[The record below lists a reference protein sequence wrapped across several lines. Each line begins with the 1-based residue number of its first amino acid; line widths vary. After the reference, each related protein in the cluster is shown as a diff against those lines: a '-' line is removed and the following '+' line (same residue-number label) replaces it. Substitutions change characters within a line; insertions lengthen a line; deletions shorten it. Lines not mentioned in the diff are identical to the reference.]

1 MPEYVNRPDRR
12 IARKPEAVVRYLTR
26 LNQQGV
32 SQREIAARFN
42 VPRRTLLD
50 YLSGNYVP
58 PEKRAKDIA
67 TVINKKIE
75 ENAYLT
81 ALPNEIGKVISLD
94 PINKSDRKKVV
105 AYIKEIQK
113 MERGEDYDLSKFKNM
128 SIKVRG
134 KKKMEKFKLVTNEE
148 TINKMIEQGQAEE
161 IKFFRNQGS

>member
-1 MPEYVNRPDRR
+1 VPEYINRPDRR

-32 SQREIAARFN
+32 GQREIAARIN
-42 VPRRTLLD
+42 VPRRTLRD
-50 YLSGNYVP
+50 YLSGKYVP

-67 TVINKKIE
+67 TVINNKIE
-75 ENAYLT
+75 DQSYLT
-81 ALPNEIGKVISLD
+81 TLPNERGNVISLD
-94 PINKSDRKKVV
+94 PISKSDRKKVR
-105 AYIKEIQK
+105 AYIEEIQK